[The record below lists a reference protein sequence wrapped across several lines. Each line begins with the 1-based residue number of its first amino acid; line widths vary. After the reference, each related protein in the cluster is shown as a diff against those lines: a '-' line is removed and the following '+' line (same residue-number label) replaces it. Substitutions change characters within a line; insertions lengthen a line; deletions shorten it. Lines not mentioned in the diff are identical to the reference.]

1 MKYVNLF
8 RMRSLFWKIFWSFWL
23 AVVLIGGLTFV
34 LGRWMTEERW
44 LMSFYPNLSSYAPQ
58 WAALYE
64 KEGLDAAQQFSLQQ
78 ASDHKIQASVLF
90 VEGNLLTPL
99 MSRRDIREMR
109 QAAGQ
114 GSGQGLRQGAGQRG
128 RGMGLGRPN
137 LEGFRINYDYT
148 SESGHHY
155 VFRFSL
161 PAPEVRAQS
170 RMLFWPLIAIIA
182 LFAVTLASWL
192 LSLSITRPI
201 HRLRDAVEKLGK
213 TDYQS
218 AQLTHI
224 SRRQDELGML
234 ARDFN
239 QMGEHLQT
247 QIASQRQLLRDVS
260 HELRSPLARL
270 RIALGLAERQAEAR
284 EASPET
290 WEKLQRECD
299 HLDRLIDEI
308 LTLSRF
314 SSHSDSQPEASQ
326 PVNLSALLHETLAE
340 FPELP
345 VKLEAA
351 AELWVN
357 GWPIWL
363 EKALSNLLR
372 NAARFNPPDAALD
385 IALSTDGATH
395 TLRLRDHGPG
405 CHPALLPQL
414 GEPFLRAPGQK
425 AAGYGLGLAIA
436 KRAVERHGGTITFS
450 LPPDGGF
457 QVEISLPA
465 AISTNDDHLHDERSS
480 DPPPR

>member
-1 MKYVNLF
+1 
-8 RMRSLFWKIFWSFWL
+8 MRSLFWKIFWSFWL

-44 LMSFYPNLSSYAPQ
+44 LMSFYPSLSSYAPQ
-58 WAALYE
+58 WTALYE

-78 ASDHKIQASVLF
+78 ANDHKIQANVLF

-114 GSGQGLRQGAGQRG
+114 TSGQGLRQGARQRN
-128 RGMGLGRPN
+128 RGTGLGRPN
-137 LEGFRINYDYT
+137 LESFRINYDYA
-148 SESGHHY
+148 SESGNHY

-161 PAPEVRAQS
+161 PIREVRAQS
-170 RMLFWPLIAIIA
+170 RMLFWPLITIVA

-224 SRRQDELGML
+224 SRRHDELGML

-239 QMGEHLQT
+239 QMGEHLQM

-270 RIALGLAERQAEAR
+270 RIALRLAERQAEAR

-314 SSHSDSQPEASQ
+314 DSHTEAAQPI
-326 PVNLSALLHETLAE
+326 NLSALLHETLIE
-340 FPELP
+340 FPDLL
-345 VKLEAA
+345 VKLEAP
-351 AELWVN
+351 AELWVR
-357 GWPIWL
+357 GWPTWL

-372 NAARFNPPDAALD
+372 NAARFNPPDTALD
-385 IALSTDGATH
+385 ITLSSDGTTH
-395 TLRLRDHGPG
+395 TLRLRDHGTG
-405 CHPALLPQL
+405 CDPALLSRL
-414 GEPFLRAPGQK
+414 GEPFLRAPDQK

-457 QVEISLPA
+457 QVEIGVPA
-465 AISTNDDHLHDERSS
+465 AAPTNNNDHLRDERSS

>member
-1 MKYVNLF
+1 
-8 RMRSLFWKIFWSFWL
+8 MRSLFWKIFWSFWL

-44 LMSFYPNLSSYAPQ
+44 LMSLYPGLSSYAPQ
-58 WAALYE
+58 WTALYE
-64 KEGLDAAQQFSLQQ
+64 KEGLAAAQQFSLQQ
-78 ASDHKIQASVLF
+78 ARDNNIQSSVLSID
-90 VEGNLLTPL
+90 GDLLTPL
-99 MSRRDIREMR
+99 MSRRGNHPGM
-109 QAAGQ
+109 GQ
-114 GSGQGLRQGAGQRG
+114 GMGMGPGIGQGRG
-128 RGMGLGRPN
+128 RGMGLGYSNRED
-137 LEGFRINYDYT
+137 LRINHDYT
-148 SESGHHY
+148 SKNGNHY

-161 PAPEVRAQS
+161 PARQVRAQS
-170 RMLFWPLIAIIA
+170 HLLFWPLNIIIA

-201 HRLRDAVEKLGK
+201 HRLRNAVEKLGK

-224 SRRQDELGML
+224 SRRHDELGML

-239 QMGEHLQT
+239 RMGEHLQT

-270 RIALGLAERQAEAR
+270 RVALGLAERQTEAR

-299 HLDRLIDEI
+299 HLDRLIGEI

-314 SSHSDSQPEASQ
+314 SSHSDSQPEAAQ
-326 PVNLSALLHETLAE
+326 PVNLSTLLHDTLAE
-340 FPELP
+340 FPDLP
-345 VKLEAA
+345 VKLEDA
-351 AELWVN
+351 AELWIH
-357 GWPIWL
+357 GWPNWL

-372 NAARFNPPDAALD
+372 NASRFNPPDTALD
-385 IALSTDGATH
+385 IALSTDGTTH

-405 CHPALLPQL
+405 CDPALLPRL

-425 AAGYGLGLAIA
+425 ATGYGLGLAIA
-436 KRAVERHGGTITFS
+436 KRAVERHGGAITFS
-450 LPPDGGF
+450 LPPNGGF
-457 QVEISLPA
+457 QTEITLPA
-465 AISTNDDHLHDERSS
+465 AKSAANNLLRDERTS
-480 DPPPR
+480 DPHPR

>member
-1 MKYVNLF
+1 M
-8 RMRSLFWKIFWSFWL
+8 SFWL
-23 AVVLIGGLTFV
+23 AVVLIGGLTFA
-34 LGRWMTEERW
+34 LGRWMTEDRW
-44 LMSFYPNLSSYAPQ
+44 LMLFYPGLSSYAPQ
-58 WAALYE
+58 WSVLYE
-64 KEGLDAAQQFSLQQ
+64 SDGLDAAQQFSMQQ
-78 ASDHKIQASVLF
+78 ARDNDIQASVLSAD
-90 VEGNLLTPL
+90 GDLLTPL
-99 MSRRDIREMR
+99 MSRRDIRPGM
-109 QAAGQ
+109 GQ
-114 GSGQGLRQGAGQRG
+114 
-128 RGMGLGRPN
+128 GMGLGRGQG
-137 LEGFRINYDYT
+137 LGMGVGQARGHGMGTGRLDQDYHRLTHEYT
-148 SESGHHY
+148 SENGGHY
-155 VFRFSL
+155 VFRFLL
-161 PAPEVRAQS
+161 PTNRVHAWRAYV
-170 RMLFWPLIAIIA
+170 LLPVNAVVA

-218 AQLTHI
+218 AQLNHI
-224 SRRQDELGML
+224 SRRRDELGML

-270 RIALGLAERQAEAR
+270 RVALGLAERRAEAS

-299 HLDRLIDEI
+299 RLDRLIDEI

-314 SSHSDSQPEASQ
+314 SSHSDSLPEAAQ
-326 PVNLSALLHETLAE
+326 PINLSALVHETLTE
-340 FPELP
+340 FPDLP
-345 VKLEAA
+345 VKREIAA
-351 AELWVN
+351 NLWVN
-357 GWPIWL
+357 GWPTWL

-372 NAARFNPPDAALD
+372 NAVRFNPPDAALD
-385 IALSTDGATH
+385 MTLSTDGATH

-405 CHPALLPQL
+405 CDPALLSRL

-425 AAGYGLGLAIA
+425 AIGYGLGLAIA
-436 KRAVERHGGTITFS
+436 KRAIERHGGAITFS

-465 AISTNDDHLHDERSS
+465 VNSANNDLLRDERNP
-480 DPPPR
+480 DPHSR

>member
-1 MKYVNLF
+1 
-8 RMRSLFWKIFWSFWL
+8 MRSLFWKIFWSFWL
-23 AVVLIGGLTFV
+23 AVVLIGGLTFA
-34 LGRWMTEERW
+34 LGRWMVEERW

-58 WAALYE
+58 WTALYE
-64 KEGLDAAQQFSLQQ
+64 KEGLAAAQQFSLQQ
-78 ASDHKIQASVLF
+78 VRDNSIQTSVLS
-90 VEGNLLTPL
+90 VDGDLLTPL
-99 MSRRDIREMR
+99 MSRRDIRGM
-109 QAAGQ
+109 G
-114 GSGQGLRQGAGQRG
+114 QGAGQ
-128 RGMGLGRPN
+128 GMGAGAEQGRRHGMAPDRFRQ
-137 LEGFRINYDYT
+137 EFYRINYEYT
-148 SESGHHY
+148 SESGSHY

-161 PAPEVRAQS
+161 PTRQVHTLS
-170 RMLFWPLIAIIA
+170 HMLLWPLNIIIA

-192 LSLSITRPI
+192 LSLTITRPI

-224 SRRQDELGML
+224 SRRHDELGML

-239 QMGEHLQT
+239 RMGEHLQT

-270 RIALGLAERQAEAR
+270 RIALGLAERQTEAH
-284 EASPET
+284 EASPQT

-314 SSHSDSQPEASQ
+314 DSQTEAAQ
-326 PVNLSALLHETLAE
+326 PINLSALLHETLAE
-340 FPELP
+340 FPDLP
-345 VKLEAA
+345 VKRDISP
-351 AELWVN
+351 ELWVH
-357 GWPIWL
+357 GSPTWL

-372 NAARFNPPDAALD
+372 NAARFNPPGAVLD
-385 IALSTDGATH
+385 IALSSDGATH
-395 TLRLRDHGPG
+395 TLRLRDQGPG
-405 CHPALLPQL
+405 CDPALLPKL

-436 KRAVERHGGTITFS
+436 KRAVKRHGGTIAFS

-465 AISTNDDHLHDERSS
+465 ASS
-480 DPPPR
+480 MVKAPSA